1 MSSNAIRFT
10 RPLRSVVLAGTPAP
24 QPPPPPPKPAVP
36 PPAPKGASVEERI
49 AEIQAAAYKQG
60 FEEGMRQL
68 QARLEE
74 EKAARFNALDAALKK
89 LQEGHESLISQ
100 VGRVLPRLVNEAVRR
115 VLAGAELPADAVAKI
130 IYELLTE
137 AHPGTGAIEI
147 ILCERDFQLIKE
159 NEALMS
165 RFTQNY
171 PGITFVADR
180 HLAPGDCVLKSKFGT
195 IDGRMGTKLENL
207 DEILQ

>member
-1 MSSNAIRFT
+1 MASNAIRFT
-10 RPLRSVVLAGTPAP
+10 RPLRSVVLAGTPVPPVPKVAI
-24 QPPPPPPKPAVP
+24 PPPP
-36 PPAPKGASVEERI
+36 PPAPKGASLEERI
-49 AEIQAAAYKQG
+49 AEVQALAYKQG
-60 FEEGMRQL
+60 FEEGVRQT
-68 QARLEE
+68 QTKLEG
-74 EKAARFNALDAALKK
+74 EKAARFNALEAVLKK
-89 LQEGHESLISQ
+89 LNEGHESLISQ
-100 VGRVLPRLVNEAVRR
+100 VGHVMPRLVNEAVRR
-115 VLAGAELPADAVAKI
+115 VLAGAELPAETVARI

-137 AHPGTGAIEI
+137 VHPGAGAIEI
-147 ILCERDFQLIKE
+147 ILCERDLQLMKE
-159 NEALMS
+159 NEALMN